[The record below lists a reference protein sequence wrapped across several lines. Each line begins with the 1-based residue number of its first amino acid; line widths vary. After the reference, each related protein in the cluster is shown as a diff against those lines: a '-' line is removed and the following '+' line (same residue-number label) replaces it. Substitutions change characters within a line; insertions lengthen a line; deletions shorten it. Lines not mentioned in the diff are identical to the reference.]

1 VTSKPAPPKPAGP
14 GPKPGGPTHPTPTG
28 PPHDSGHELPPLTP
42 GPSDAALRPPGDPG
56 TNPDP
61 RGRPFRDDDSAAA
74 GVGLPTLGMVIRDA
88 ERLCAQLINL
98 LGRDYDPASALNV
111 EAYPGERLA
120 DVRLAML
127 RSDVIQVA
135 RGLADL
141 ASLRHPPAGSAVP
154 VQFPDRPSAAGEG
167 RSSGLAATRPPA
179 SVVRGSLAGPDAR
192 EAGANVST

>member
-28 PPHDSGHELPPLTP
+28 PPHDNGHELPPLTP

-88 ERLCAQLINL
+88 ERLGQQMINV
-98 LGRDYDPASALNV
+98 LGRQFDPASA
-111 EAYPGERLA
+111 PGFTDDPWGPDAIEVDVHLGNAVADIRSALA
-120 DVRLAML
+120 ELAK
-127 RSDVIQVA
+127 
-135 RGLADL
+135 LAAL
-141 ASLRHPPAGSAVP
+141 PHPPAGSAVP
-154 VQFPDRPSAAGEG
+154 VYFPGHPARPVRTRRTEEG
-167 RSSGLAATRPPA
+167 VKP
-179 SVVRGSLAGPDAR
+179 
-192 EAGANVST
+192 

>member
-1 VTSKPAPPKPAGP
+1 VSEIGPKPKPPSGPRPTGPAGP
-14 GPKPGGPTHPTPTG
+14 GPTKA
-28 PPHDSGHELPPLTP
+28 GHALPPIAP
-42 GPSDAALRPPGDPG
+42 GSSDAAIATPPDDPG

-74 GVGLPTLGMVIRDA
+74 GVGLPTLGRVIRDA

-98 LGRDYDPASALNV
+98 LGEDYDPASALGV

-141 ASLRHPPAGSAVP
+141 ASLRHPPAGSAVRVP
-154 VQFPDRPSAAGEG
+154 IPDRSGPDTRVKALTPSGAAG
-167 RSSGLAATRPPA
+167 PPPVCESEDGPHA
-179 SVVRGSLAGPDAR
+179 VR
-192 EAGANVST
+192 AGASPR